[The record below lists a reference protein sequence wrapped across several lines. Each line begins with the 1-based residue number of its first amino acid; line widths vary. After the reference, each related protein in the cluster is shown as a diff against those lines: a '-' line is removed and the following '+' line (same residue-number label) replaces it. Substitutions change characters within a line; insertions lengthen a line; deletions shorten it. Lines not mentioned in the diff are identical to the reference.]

1 MITYINVI
9 VYINIRYA
17 IIYINLNYVTNW
29 INMITDP
36 SNEEKTKD
44 AEIENVIYFPASDPD
59 HVGDIWNECVISTQ
73 SCFLVYLYKYLLY

>member
-1 MITYINVI
+1 
-9 VYINIRYA
+9 
-17 IIYINLNYVTNW
+17 
-29 INMITDP
+29 MITDP